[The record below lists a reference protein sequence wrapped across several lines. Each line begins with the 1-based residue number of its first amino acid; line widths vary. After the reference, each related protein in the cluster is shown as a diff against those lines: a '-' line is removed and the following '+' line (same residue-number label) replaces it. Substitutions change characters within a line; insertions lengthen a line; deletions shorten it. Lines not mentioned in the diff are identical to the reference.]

1 MNNDPNTFE
10 MAENPCRVD
19 LDPLVPFLQ
28 SARKSPV
35 QIQAKAVENLGAMR
49 LQILLSARNKWRDE
63 QISFEVLNI
72 SKAFR
77 KSLSLLGLSENEF
90 DEEVVK

>member
-1 MNNDPNTFE
+1 MNNDLNIFE
-10 MAENPCRVD
+10 MAENPCRAD

-35 QIQAKAVENLGAMR
+35 QIHAQDVENLGAIR
-49 LQILLSARNKWRDE
+49 LQILLSARNKWQEE
-63 QISFEVLNI
+63 QVAFEVLNI

-77 KSLSLLGLSENEF
+77 KSLSFLGLPENEF
-90 DEEVVK
+90 DEEVA

>member
-1 MNNDPNTFE
+1 MN
-10 MAENPCRVD
+10 
-19 LDPLVPFLQ
+19 FLQ

-35 QIQAKAVENLGAMR
+35 QIQTKAVENLGAMR

-77 KSLSLLGLSENEF
+77 KSLSLLGLPENEF

>member
-1 MNNDPNTFE
+1 MN
-10 MAENPCRVD
+10 
-19 LDPLVPFLQ
+19 FLQ
-28 SARKSPV
+28 SARSSPV
-35 QIQAKAVENLGAMR
+35 QIQTKAVENLGAMR

-77 KSLSLLGLSENEF
+77 KSLSLLGLPENEF

>member
-1 MNNDPNTFE
+1 MKNDPNTFE
-10 MAENPCRVD
+10 LAENPCRAD

-35 QIQAKAVENLGAMR
+35 QIQAHAVENLGAIR
-49 LQILLSARNKWRDE
+49 LQILLSARKKWREE
-63 QISFEVLNI
+63 QVAFEVVNI

-77 KSLSLLGLSENEF
+77 KSLSLLGVPENEF
-90 DEEVVK
+90 DEEVV